1 MGRFMA
7 MKRSVNVKFSEM
19 RVGII
24 VGVSFLLG
32 IIAIVTYGKVHE
44 IFSKQVRL
52 TVLFKD
58 VMGLTVGAPVR
69 LAGIT
74 SGFVKEVHLVR
85 IKGERFVQVGLRLD
99 STRLSDLSEEATA
112 RIETQG
118 LMGIKFL
125 ELIPGDLSKGPLN
138 PAIPIMG
145 SGTQT
150 LESVMGTG
158 NHLVKSLNDL
168 SLELNRLIGGLNA
181 GQGTIG
187 SLVTSK
193 SLYQNLDSSAKN
205 LNAITQTMK
214 DGTGTIPQLLN
225 SPEMAKKLSESID
238 HLDQLIRS
246 ANDPKGTLGE
256 LAHDQKMAK
265 SLGESIASLNLL
277 LGNLAQ
283 GKGVAG
289 ELLNNEQMTAKV
301 NNTLD
306 QVNDLLKDMK
316 DHPHRYFTVEV
327 HVF

>member
-32 IIAIVTYGKVHE
+32 ILAIVTYGKVHE
-44 IFSKQVRL
+44 IFSKQVHL

-58 VMGLTVGAPVR
+58 VRGLTVGAPVR

-74 SGFVKEVHLVR
+74 SGFVKEIHLVQ

-99 STRLSDLSEEATA
+99 ATRLPDLSEEATA

-118 LMGIKFL
+118 LMGIKFV
-125 ELIPGDLSKGPLN
+125 ELIPGDLAKGPLN
-138 PAIPIMG
+138 PSIPIMG

-150 LESVMGTG
+150 LESVLGKG
-158 NHLVKSLNDL
+158 NHLVKSLNAL
-168 SLELNRLIGGLNA
+168 SFELNRLIGGLNS
-181 GQGTIG
+181 GEGTIG

-193 SLYQNLDSSAKN
+193 SLYQDLDASAKN
-205 LNAITQTMK
+205 LNAITQTMRS
-214 DGTGTIPQLLN
+214 GSGTIPQLMN
-225 SPEMAKKLSESID
+225 SPEMARKLSRSID
-238 HLDQLIRS
+238 HLDQLLQA
-246 ANDPKGTLGE
+246 ANDPKGTFGE
-256 LAHDQKMAK
+256 LSHDPDMAK
-265 SLGESIASLNLL
+265 SLAQSLSSLNTLL
-277 LGNLAQ
+277 RNLAN

-289 ELLNNEQMTAKV
+289 ELLNNEQMTEKV
-301 NNTLD
+301 NSTLD
-306 QVNDLLKDMK
+306 RVNDLLKDMK

>member
-1 MGRFMA
+1 MA

-32 IIAIVTYGKVHE
+32 ILAIVTYGKVHE
-44 IFSKQVRL
+44 IFSKQVPL

-58 VMGLTVGAPVR
+58 VRGLTVGAPVR

-74 SGFVKEVHLVR
+74 SGFVKEIHLVR

-99 STRLSDLSEEATA
+99 STRLPDLSEEATA

-138 PAIPIMG
+138 PAIPLMG

-150 LESVMGTG
+150 LQSVLGKG
-158 NHLVKSLNDL
+158 NHLVKSLNTL
-168 SLELNRLIGGLNA
+168 SFELNRLIGGLNS
-181 GQGTIG
+181 GKGTIG

-193 SLYQNLDSSAKN
+193 SLYQDLDESAKN
-205 LNAITQTMK
+205 LNAITQSMRT
-214 DGTGTIPQLLN
+214 GNGTIPQLMN
-225 SPEMAKKLSESID
+225 SSQMAQKLSKTID
-238 HLDQLIRS
+238 HLDQLLQA

-256 LAHDQKMAK
+256 MSHDPELAK
-265 SLGESIASLNLL
+265 SLAQSIGSLNLL
-277 LGNLAQ
+277 LGNLAK

-289 ELLNNEQMTAKV
+289 ELLNSEQMTVKV
-301 NNTLD
+301 NGTLD
-306 QVNDLLKDMK
+306 RVNDLLKDMK
-316 DHPHRYFTVEV
+316 EHPHRYFTVEV

>member
-1 MGRFMA
+1 MA

-32 IIAIVTYGKVHE
+32 ILAIVTYGKVHE
-44 IFSKQVRL
+44 IFSKQVPL

-58 VMGLTVGAPVR
+58 VRGLTVGAPVR

-74 SGFVKEVHLVR
+74 SGFVKEIHLVR

-99 STRLSDLSEEATA
+99 STRLPDLSEEATA

-138 PAIPIMG
+138 PAIPLMG

-150 LESVMGTG
+150 LQSVLGKG
-158 NHLVKSLNDL
+158 NHLVKSLNTL
-168 SLELNRLIGGLNA
+168 SFELNRLIGGLNS
-181 GQGTIG
+181 GKGTIG

-193 SLYQNLDSSAKN
+193 SLYQDLDDSAKN
-205 LNAITQTMK
+205 LNAITQSMRT
-214 DGTGTIPQLLN
+214 GNGTIPQLMN
-225 SPEMAKKLSESID
+225 SSQMAQKLSKTID
-238 HLDQLIRS
+238 HLDQLLQA

-256 LAHDQKMAK
+256 MSHDPELAK
-265 SLGESIASLNLL
+265 SLAQSIGSLNLL
-277 LGNLAQ
+277 LGNLAK

-289 ELLNNEQMTAKV
+289 ELLNSEQMTVKV
-301 NNTLD
+301 NGTLD
-306 QVNDLLKDMK
+306 RVNDLLKDMK
-316 DHPHRYFTVEV
+316 EHPHRYFTVEV

>member
-1 MGRFMA
+1 MA

-32 IIAIVTYGKVHE
+32 ILAIVTYGKVHE
-44 IFSKQVRL
+44 IFSKQVPL

-58 VMGLTVGAPVR
+58 VRGLTVGAPVR

-74 SGFVKEVHLVR
+74 SGFVKEIHLVR

-99 STRLSDLSEEATA
+99 STRLPDLSEEATA

-138 PAIPIMG
+138 PAIPLMG

-150 LESVMGTG
+150 LQSVLGKG
-158 NHLVKSLNDL
+158 NHLVKSLNTL
-168 SLELNRLIGGLNA
+168 SFELNRLIGGLNS
-181 GQGTIG
+181 GKGTIG

-193 SLYQNLDSSAKN
+193 SLYQDLDDSAKN
-205 LNAITQTMK
+205 LNAITQSMRT
-214 DGTGTIPQLLN
+214 GNGTIPQLMN
-225 SPEMAKKLSESID
+225 SSQMAQKLSKTID
-238 HLDQLIRS
+238 HLDQLLQA

-256 LAHDQKMAK
+256 MSHDPELAK
-265 SLGESIASLNLL
+265 SLAQSIGSLNLL
-277 LGNLAQ
+277 LGNLAK

-289 ELLNNEQMTAKV
+289 ELLNSEQMTVKV
-301 NNTLD
+301 NGTLD
-306 QVNDLLKDMK
+306 RVNDLLKDMK
-316 DHPHRYFTVEV
+316 ENPHRYFTVEV

>member
-1 MGRFMA
+1 MA

-32 IIAIVTYGKVHE
+32 ILAIVTYGKVHE
-44 IFSKQVRL
+44 IFSKQVPL

-58 VMGLTVGAPVR
+58 VRGLTVGAPVR

-74 SGFVKEVHLVR
+74 SGFVKEIHLVR

-99 STRLSDLSEEATA
+99 STRLPDLSEEATA

-138 PAIPIMG
+138 PAIPLMG

-150 LESVMGTG
+150 LESVLGKG
-158 NHLVKSLNDL
+158 NHLVKSLNTL
-168 SLELNRLIGGLNA
+168 SFELNRLIGGLNS
-181 GQGTIG
+181 GKGTIG

-193 SLYQNLDSSAKN
+193 SLYQDLDDSAKN
-205 LNAITQTMK
+205 LNAITQSMRT
-214 DGTGTIPQLLN
+214 GNGTIPQLMN
-225 SPEMAKKLSESID
+225 SSQMAQKLSKTID
-238 HLDQLIRS
+238 HLDQLLQA

-256 LAHDQKMAK
+256 MSHDPELAK
-265 SLGESIASLNLL
+265 SLAQSIGSLNLL
-277 LGNLAQ
+277 LGNLAK

-289 ELLNNEQMTAKV
+289 ELLNNEQMTVKV
-301 NNTLD
+301 NGTLD
-306 QVNDLLKDMK
+306 RVNDLLKDMK
-316 DHPHRYFTVEV
+316 EHPHRYFTVEV